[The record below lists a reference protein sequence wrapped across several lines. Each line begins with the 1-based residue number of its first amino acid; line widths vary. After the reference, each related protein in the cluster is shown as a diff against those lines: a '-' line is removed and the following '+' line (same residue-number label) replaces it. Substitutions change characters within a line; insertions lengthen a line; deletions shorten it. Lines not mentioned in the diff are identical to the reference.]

1 MFPWQRREGEMP
13 RPYSDRAIR
22 GAGFLFLSA
31 MLVGACVP
39 KVPQQSPLA
48 RAADS
53 RVASGQLRATE
64 NALAVTVPG
73 EIETTADEIIAR
85 TEDPEVRREALR
97 WKLEAIPTYYQTL
110 FQRNSLAA
118 AMDTVVLSAQ
128 VENYLATGPGRGRF
142 GDMQAMVLEGARKTR
157 ADIAEQMRAVAVRP
171 EAFERVMQRLDTWAR
186 AHPIPGASLFSRPS
200 VVPLLTRLAGP
211 DEQNV
216 FGVVGDIEGSV
227 ADLGTRLD
235 IYTAYVPRASRW
247 QAELLAGDLAA
258 QEEARVTVSALTS
271 LEKVTQRID
280 TLVSPESI
288 DEATQFAASTLR
300 AEHAQ
305 TMQEIEQIKAEVL
318 ASLKGERVIVMA
330 AVDSEVKAARADID
344 SQRAEILMRLE
355 ELRGQTLVEVE
366 QLRRQSF
373 VDLEALT
380 NRVIIRI
387 ALMMALI
394 LALAALLATVVVRYR
409 TRVMT

>member
-1 MFPWQRREGEMP
+1 MFPWQCREGEMP
-13 RPYSDRAIR
+13 RPYTDRAIR
-22 GAGFLFLSA
+22 AAGLLCLSA
-31 MLVGACVP
+31 MLLGACVP
-39 KVPQQSPLA
+39 KVPQQSTLA

-53 RVASGQLRATE
+53 RVAPGQLRAME

-85 TEDPEVRREALR
+85 TADPEVRREALR

-142 GDMQAMVLEGARKTR
+142 GDMQSMVLEGARKTR
-157 ADIAEQMRAVAVRP
+157 ADIAEQMRAVAERP
-171 EAFERVMQRLDTWAR
+171 EAFERVMQRLDEWAL
-186 AHPIPGASLFSRPS
+186 AHPISGASLFSRQS

-235 IYTAYVPRASRW
+235 IYTAYVPKASRW
-247 QAELLAGDLAA
+247 QADLLAGDLAT
-258 QEEARVTVSALTS
+258 QEEAQVTVSALTA
-271 LEKVTQRID
+271 LQKVTHRID
-280 TLVSPESI
+280 TLASPESI
-288 DEATQFAASTLR
+288 DEATKFAASTFR
-300 AEHAQ
+300 AERAQ
-305 TMQEIEQIKAEVL
+305 AMDEIDRMKVEIL
-318 ASLKGERVIVMA
+318 ASLKGERLVVMA
-330 AVDSEVKAARADID
+330 AADSEIKAALADVD
-344 SQRAEILMRLE
+344 RQRTVILMRLE
-355 ELRGQTLVEVE
+355 ELRAQTLVEVE

-380 NRVIIRI
+380 NRVILRVTLIVS
-387 ALMMALI
+387 LI

-409 TRVMT
+409 TRLMT